1 MSACATDEHHCQT
14 RREEYQIMT
23 PARVG
28 RQADDVTLA
37 RKSKETTMLSH
48 ELLRDKGILLVR
60 PQGLIQAGDF
70 ETIAR
75 LVDPYI
81 EQTGGLRGIMVE
93 ASSFPGWDSFGALIS
108 HLKFVRNHHQLVA
121 KIAAVSDSA
130 VLTLAPQ
137 IAKHFVKA
145 EFRHFNANDSEAALA
160 WLDAK

>member
-1 MSACATDEHHCQT
+1 
-14 RREEYQIMT
+14 
-23 PARVG
+23 
-28 RQADDVTLA
+28 
-37 RKSKETTMLSH
+37 MLSH

-60 PQGLIQAGDF
+60 PQGPIQAGDF
-70 ETIAR
+70 ETIAK

-145 EFRHFNANDSEAALA
+145 EFRHFTAKDREAALA
-160 WLDAK
+160 WLGEK